1 MAEII
6 IMPKLG
12 FNMDEGQL
20 VKWHRRVGETVKKG
34 EVLFEINT
42 DKTTMPVE
50 ATADGTVLQLML
62 EEGAFAE
69 VFTPIAVIG
78 APGEDPNA
86 VLNGPA
92 TPQAAPA
99 APAEPAGYD
108 YDVVVI
114 GAGPGGYE
122 TAIKAA
128 QCGKKT
134 CIIEGAGFGGT
145 CLNVGCI
152 PTKALI
158 QTADA
163 GPGGYETAIK
173 AAQCGKK
180 TCIIEGAGFGGT
192 CLNVG
197 CIPTKALIQTAD
209 VYHKVKD
216 AARFAVTG
224 VEADKIAVDMA
235 ALQARKKAVVKTL
248 VNGVKGLLRGNKVTV
263 VEGMASFADTHTL
276 SVDGRSITGANIIIA
291 TGSSVFMPPFIA
303 LEGENHLLTSTEALD
318 LDQVPASVT
327 VIGGGVIGVE
337 FAYLLNRLGSKVTVL
352 ELMELMDHI
361 LPMVDIEVSRLAE
374 KRMTKD
380 GILFRLGAKVSRVKD
395 DTVYYEFEGQNCQVK
410 SDMVLMA
417 VGRVPNT
424 QGLNAEGIGIEF
436 DRKAIRT
443 DAHMR
448 TNIPHIYAIG
458 DVNGKVMLRVPN
470 TQGLNA
476 EGIGIE
482 FDRKAIRTDAHMRT
496 NIPHIYAIGDVNGK
510 VMLAHTASHEGM
522 VAVADICG
530 QGEEMR
536 YDRIPSC
543 VYLEPE
549 IACIGLT
556 EAQAREKYGDGLK
569 IGRFNMAANGK
580 SLIAGDTDG
589 LFKVIVAADTGEI
602 LGAHLYGQHVTDM
615 IGEIS
620 AAMAA
625 EGTAEELIHA
635 IHPHPTVNEA
645 LGEAFMAAW
654 NGRAIN
660 SL

>member
-158 QTADA
+158 QTAD
-163 GPGGYETAIK
+163 
-173 AAQCGKK
+173 
-180 TCIIEGAGFGGT
+180 
-192 CLNVG
+192 
-197 CIPTKALIQTAD
+197 

-224 VEADKIAVDMA
+224 
-235 ALQARKKAVVKTL
+235 
-248 VNGVKGLLRGNKVTV
+248 

-352 ELMELMDHI
+352 ELMDHI

-380 GILFRLGAKVSRVKD
+380 GILFRLGAKVSRVKG
-395 DTVYYEFEGQNCQVK
+395 DTVYYEYEGQECQVK

-417 VGRVPNT
+417 VG
-424 QGLNAEGIGIEF
+424 
-436 DRKAIRT
+436 
-443 DAHMR
+443 
-448 TNIPHIYAIG
+448 
-458 DVNGKVMLRVPN
+458 RVPN

-549 IACIGLT
+549 IACIVLT

>member
-99 APAEPAGYD
+99 APAGYD

-114 GAGPGGYE
+114 G
-122 TAIKAA
+122 
-128 QCGKKT
+128 
-134 CIIEGAGFGGT
+134 
-145 CLNVGCI
+145 
-152 PTKALI
+152 
-158 QTADA
+158 A

-263 VEGMASFADTHTL
+263 VEGMASFADAHTL

-352 ELMELMDHI
+352 ELMNHI
-361 LPMVDIEVSRLAE
+361 LPMVDTEVSRLAE

-380 GILFRLGAKVSRVKD
+380 GILFQLGAKVSRVKD
-395 DTVYYEFEGQNCQVK
+395 DTVYYEFGGQECQVK

-417 VGRVPNT
+417 VG
-424 QGLNAEGIGIEF
+424 
-436 DRKAIRT
+436 
-443 DAHMR
+443 
-448 TNIPHIYAIG
+448 
-458 DVNGKVMLRVPN
+458 RVPN

-530 QGEEMR
+530 HGEEMR

>member
-158 QTADA
+158 QTAD
-163 GPGGYETAIK
+163 
-173 AAQCGKK
+173 
-180 TCIIEGAGFGGT
+180 
-192 CLNVG
+192 
-197 CIPTKALIQTAD
+197 

-303 LEGENHLLTSTEALD
+303 VEGENRLLTSTEALE
-318 LDQVPASVT
+318 LDEVPDSVA

-337 FAYLLNRLGSKVTVL
+337 FAFLLSRLGSKVTVL
-352 ELMELMDHI
+352 ELMDHI
-361 LPMVDIEVSRLAE
+361 LPMVDPEVSALAQKRLE
-374 KRMTKD
+374 KGGVT
-380 GILFRLGAKVSRVKD
+380 FRLGAKVSRVENNR
-395 DTVYYEFEGQNCQVK
+395 VYYEYNGAQEQLEAGA
-410 SDMVLMA
+410 VLMA
-417 VGRVPNT
+417 VGRTPNT
-424 QGLNAEGIGIEF
+424 EGLNAQGIGLEF
-436 DRKAIRT
+436 DRNAIKT
-443 DAHMR
+443 DLCLR
-448 TNIPHIYAIG
+448 TNVPNIYAIG
-458 DVNGKVMLRVPN
+458 DVNGK
-470 TQGLNA
+470 A
-476 EGIGIE
+476 
-482 FDRKAIRTDAHMRT
+482 
-496 NIPHIYAIGDVNGK
+496 
-510 VMLAHTASHEGM
+510 MLAHTASHEGM
-522 VAVADICG
+522 VAVANICG
-530 QGEEMR
+530 RHEEMH

-543 VYLEPE
+543 IYLEPE

-556 EAQAREKYGDGLK
+556 EPQARENYGDNLK
-569 IGRFNMAANGK
+569 IGRFSMMANGK
-580 SLIAGDTDG
+580 SLVEGDTDG
-589 LFKVIVAADTGEI
+589 LFKVIVAGDTGEI
-602 LGAHLYGQHVTDM
+602 LGVHLYGQHVTDM
-615 IGEIS
+615 IGEVS
-620 AAMAA
+620 AAMTA
-625 EGTAEELIHA
+625 EATVEELIGS

-654 NGRAIN
+654 NGKAIN